1 MCKAKF
7 VAIKT
12 DMSKAYDRVE
22 WNFLEAL
29 LLKMGFDEKW
39 VSWIHWCIS
48 SVSYQALINGE
59 PKGNVS
65 PTRGLQQGDPLSP
78 FLIIL
83 MTEALISQLKGA
95 EDEG

>member
-12 DMSKAYDRVE
+12 DVSKAYDRVE

-48 SVSYQALINGE
+48 SVSYQVLINGE
-59 PKGNVS
+59 PKGTSLRLEACNKAIHY
-65 PTRGLQQGDPLSP
+65 PPLSS
-78 FLIIL
+78 F
-83 MTEALISQLKGA
+83 
-95 EDEG
+95 